1 MNSERNTFSRLASI
15 SIFDIITPRNICIVL
30 YKPFCSCYAND
41 EYLFYIYIQ
50 KCNVISKQP
59 QKKLFSMKYKFIK
72 IMKISLAQIDKG
84 LLCEPSLFAHYLNM
98 FLRKS

>member
-1 MNSERNTFSRLASI
+1 MYNFIHTFLFILRLGLAPV
-15 SIFDIITPRNICIVL
+15 F
-30 YKPFCSCYAND
+30 
-41 EYLFYIYIQ
+41 IYIQ
-50 KCNVISKQP
+50 KCDVMSKQP
-59 QKKLFSMKYKFIK
+59 QRKLFSMKYKFIK

>member
-1 MNSERNTFSRLASI
+1 M
-15 SIFDIITPRNICIVL
+15 
-30 YKPFCSCYAND
+30 YAYD
-41 EYLFYIYIQ
+41 DHLFIYIQ
-50 KCNVISKQP
+50 KWNVISKQP